1 MQDQGSDK
9 KKAIIYAAKSTPDE
23 KGSIDDQIKKCR
35 ALAVEE
41 GYEVLHVYKEEDVS
55 AYHGDRGEELALAL
69 KHAAE
74 EGAALIVWHSD
85 RLARGDGERNRHLV
99 EVLLEAMHEGF
110 TLRSVE
116 DDGTFASVSSAAQM
130 GDRNHEDSRR
140 KGGAVK
146 EGLARRR
153 SKGKRTGGNSYALTW
168 RRNENDE
175 RETIPD
181 LDKAPVVDRINAEYL
196 AGRAILKIVK
206 GLNADAIPSHRN
218 TKWSTASVVSV
229 LENPLYAGLVRDG
242 EKLIEGQ
249 HEAIISRERYEEAL
263 RLRKARAQTHRR
275 GRGPVGQ
282 HLFRQGFLR
291 HGQCGGSMSPR
302 TERNKDG
309 TLRETYRCNVH
320 YTDPANCELT
330 SVSREPIDTGV
341 YEFFRRVA
349 FDVEQT
355 RAQMGAAVEH
365 KIAEVGGLLASAQQQ
380 AATATERLE
389 RVKGD
394 YLTGELLAPEWREL
408 RDELEPA
415 AQAAEREC
423 ERLANQLAEVEA
435 GPNLAGVES
444 DLVEQLARIRAA
456 LAGKVTDAAGVDA
469 VRAALMGIFDHF
481 VLHRGVPSE
490 RANLELVGE
499 GYWIEPVI
507 NEHAIEG
514 YDEKLRP
521 VLAKKPL
528 GQAKNN
534 FNQTLVWLKPVISP
548 ISV

>member
-1 MQDQGSDK
+1 MQGK
-9 KKAIIYAAKSTPDE
+9 GCKGPAIIYAAKSSPDE
-23 KGSIDDQIKKCR
+23 RGSIPDQLKKCR
-35 ALAVEE
+35 EMAEAEDYEFAAEYSEE
-41 GYEVLHVYKEEDVS
+41 NVS
-55 AYHGDRGEELALAL
+55 AYHGDRGPELAAAL
-69 KHAAE
+69 EHAARI
-74 EGAALIVWHSD
+74 GAALIVWHSD
-85 RLARGDGERNRHLV
+85 RLARGDGENNRHLV
-99 EVLLEAMHEGF
+99 EILLEAMHKGF

-116 DDGTFASVSSAAQM
+116 DDRTFESVSSAAQM

-181 LDKAPVVDRINAEYL
+181 PDRAPIVDRINAEYL

-206 GLNADAIPSHRN
+206 GLNADAIPSHRG

-242 EKLIEGQ
+242 EELIEGQ

-282 HLFRQGFLR
+282 HLFRKGFLR

-365 KIAEVGGLLASAQQQ
+365 KIAEVGGLLGSAQQQ

-394 YLTGELLAPEWREL
+394 YLAGELLAPEWREL

-415 AQAAEREC
+415 AQAADSEC

-528 GQAKNN
+528 GQAENN
-534 FNQTLVWLKPVISP
+534 FNQTFVRVKPVISL
-548 ISV
+548 ISA